1 MRYLDV
7 PKKTVLKNG
16 KELIVRRPE
25 PEDAKEIIDY
35 LDLVGGESDNLTFG
49 SGDMNFTEEQER
61 SYIQKVN
68 ADENC
73 LLLLG
78 IADGEIVGICNI
90 DANPKKRM
98 AHNAEVGITVRKSHW
113 RQGIG
118 EALLSELI
126 AFAQAHKTIS
136 IVALGVRA
144 CNSGA
149 IKLYEKLGFVECGVR
164 KDFFNLNGKYDDEIL
179 MDLHLRKKEQ

>member
-16 KELIVRRPE
+16 KELVIRRPE
-25 PEDAKEIIDY
+25 PEDAKEILAY
-35 LDLVGGESDNLTFG
+35 LKLVGGESDNLTFG
-49 SGDMNFTEEQER
+49 RDDMNFSEEQER
-61 SYIQKVN
+61 SYIEKVN

-78 IADGEIVGICNI
+78 VADDEIVGICNI

-118 EALLSELI
+118 EALLRELI

-149 IKLYEKLGFVECGVR
+149 IKLYEKLGFVKYGVR
-164 KDFFNLNGKYDDEIL
+164 KDFFNLNGRYDDEIL
-179 MDLHLRKKEQ
+179 MDMHLGKKER